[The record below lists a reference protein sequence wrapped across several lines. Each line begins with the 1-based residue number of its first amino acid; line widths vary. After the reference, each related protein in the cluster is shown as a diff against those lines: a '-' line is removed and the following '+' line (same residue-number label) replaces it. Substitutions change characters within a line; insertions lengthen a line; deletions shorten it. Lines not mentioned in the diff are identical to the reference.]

1 MRRLLVS
8 GVVAI
13 AAVAGAS
20 YGAFE
25 YWVNWQMSTLPQSI
39 AQGKLTE
46 VTPADVNQIRS
57 LSTLL
62 DRSPLPW
69 HQTQHRQVADLLE
82 VSESAQ
88 ATFDSQKVSQ
98 LKIGHL
104 LTLQRE
110 LENYVQRYPDHPYT
124 AAFQQQLPPIR
135 SLVTFFPIIKSS
147 AAERS
152 VDSALRASRR
162 GATLAALVIRS
173 TPDPVSEMIAAA
185 PSAPTLTWT
194 KAENDVLYDYSQALQ
209 PSERDRVSSAE
220 QLKIGRQVC
229 SWLEGGQSYWGVRSL
244 FDTFYKT
251 QVAGDYYHNRDAYI
265 RFSTERLCPDRMAS
279 LTPPPEPTNI
289 QIAKAPAVAPS
300 ASNTDSW
307 NATDST
313 RWATE
318 VAAPQYVPQYSGI
331 YPVSPPIA
339 PILPPGAP
347 FPGRFR

>member
-13 AAVAGAS
+13 AAVAGVG

-25 YWVNWQMSTLPQSI
+25 YWVKWRTSTLPQSI
-39 AQGKLTE
+39 AQGQLTE
-46 VTPADVNQIRS
+46 VTPADVNQIRD
-57 LSTLL
+57 LATLL
-62 DRSPLPW
+62 DHSPLPW
-69 HQTQHRQVADLLE
+69 HHSQQRQVTDLLE
-82 VSESAQ
+82 IAESAQ
-88 ATFDSQKVSQ
+88 ATFNGEKVSQ

-110 LENYVQRYPDHPYT
+110 MENYVQRYPDHPYT
-124 AAFQQQLPPIR
+124 AEFQQQLPPIR
-135 SLVTFFPIIKSS
+135 SLVTFFPTIKSA

-173 TPDPVSEMIAAA
+173 GPDPISEMIAAA
-185 PSAPTLTWT
+185 PAAPASTWT

-209 PSERDRVSSAE
+209 PSERDRISSEE
-220 QLKIGRQVC
+220 QLKIGKQVC
-229 SWLEGGQSYWGVRSL
+229 SWLETGQSYWGVRSL
-244 FDTFYKT
+244 FDNLYKA

-279 LTPPPEPTNI
+279 LTPPPEPTV
-289 QIAKAPAVAPS
+289 QIAKTPAVTTPA
-300 ASNTDSW
+300 AAEW
-307 NATDST
+307 NAADST

-318 VAAPQYVPQYSGI
+318 VRSPQYSDP
-331 YPVSPPIA
+331 YVSNPPIA
-339 PILPPGAP
+339 PALPPGVVP